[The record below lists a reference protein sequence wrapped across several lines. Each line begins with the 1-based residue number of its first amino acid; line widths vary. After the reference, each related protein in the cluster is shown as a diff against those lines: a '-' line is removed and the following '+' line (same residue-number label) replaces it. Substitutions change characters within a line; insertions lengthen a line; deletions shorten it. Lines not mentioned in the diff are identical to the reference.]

1 MAVGI
6 ALPWRANKR
15 GGLFHSTSDD
25 TIKKLLGVALGN
37 NDSNNPFQE
46 LGLDDIIF
54 DPGDETT
61 FGVLRSRI
69 EEIFEGFREEEIA
82 ALQTRDDN
90 LAVTQTAEGEFQMNL
105 FFVNL
110 ETDLPGEATV
120 FGGSTGLFV
129 R

>member
-1 MAVGI
+1 MAVGL

-15 GGLFHSTSDD
+15 GGLFRSKSDE
-25 TIKKLLGVALGN
+25 TVKKLLAVALGN
-37 NDSNNPFQE
+37 NDSNNPFQQ
-46 LGLDDIIF
+46 LGTDDIIF
-54 DPGDETT
+54 SPGDETV
-61 FGVLRSRI
+61 FGVSRARI
-69 EEIFEGFREEEIA
+69 EEIFEGFEEQEIA
-82 ALQTRDDN
+82 ALQRRDDN

-120 FGGSTGLFV
+120 SVGSTGLFV

>member
-1 MAVGI
+1 MAVGLS
-6 ALPWRANKR
+6 LPWRANKR
-15 GGLFHSTSDD
+15 GGVFRSKSDE
-25 TIKKLLGVALGN
+25 TLKKLIATALGN

-54 DPGDETT
+54 EPGDELT
-61 FGVLRSRI
+61 FGPLRTRI
-69 EEIFEGFREEEIA
+69 EEIFEDFQDQELG

-90 LAVTQTAEGEFQMNL
+90 LTVTTISEGQFEMKL

-120 FGGSTGLFV
+120 FNGIAGLFV